1 MCVNLH
7 MFMIEKIKKYYIKI
21 AQKYVKKIPPYRN
34 HCIIVD
40 ILAHL

>member
-1 MCVNLH
+1 MCVSLH
-7 MFMIEKIKKYYIKI
+7 MFMIEKKYYIKI

-40 ILAHL
+40 ILMHL